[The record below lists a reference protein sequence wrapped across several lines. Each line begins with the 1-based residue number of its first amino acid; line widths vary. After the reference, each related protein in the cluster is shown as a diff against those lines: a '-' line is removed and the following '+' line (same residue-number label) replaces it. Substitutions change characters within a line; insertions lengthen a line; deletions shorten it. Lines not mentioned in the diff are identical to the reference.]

1 MVLDETKVGRGFGVA
16 VPCANFH
23 SDMLPTLNFLEM
35 HEKFLI
41 PCGAKD
47 RGGDDTEA
55 GEVEALKC
63 RRLLLQ
69 FLSDVDT
76 KRAFTIIH
84 MTKMHREWAR
94 ESVFFEALQV

>member
-1 MVLDETKVGRGFGVA
+1 MVLDETKVGRGFGDA

-23 SDMLPTLNFLEM
+23 YDMLPALYFLQM

-41 PCGAKD
+41 PCGTKD
-47 RGGDDTEA
+47 RGGCDAEDA
-55 GEVEALKC
+55 EVEALKC
-63 RRLLLQ
+63 RGLLLQ

-84 MTKMHREWAR
+84 MTKVHRE
-94 ESVFFEALQV
+94 